1 MSSHTCV
8 LYYSLSSSCTKR
20 HNNNNPTPQR
30 GRPARRRHPRAALQR
45 SVPPRGAAAGRRAAH
60 ALVVLF
66 VGGSG
71 PAADGHRRV
80 MVAFREAHG
89 ISLRE
94 KLNKHRFTKMT
105 NPIQADKLKFILAEN
120 VVCP

>member
-1 MSSHTCV
+1 MNLIDDNADEVQRALTEGALDEPFDESDNEREV
-8 LYYSLSSSCTKR
+8 LEGDSDSDAESDDSEEVR
-20 HNNNNPTPQR
+20 V
-30 GRPARRRHPRAALQR
+30 PRA
-45 SVPPRGAAAGRRAAH
+45 
-60 ALVVLF
+60 
-66 VGGSG
+66 
-71 PAADGHRRV
+71 V

>member
-1 MSSHTCV
+1 MKLIDDNADEV
-8 LYYSLSSSCTKR
+8 QRALSEEVPDEPFDESDDSQELER
-20 HNNNNPTPQR
+20 SDSESGSEDSDVR
-30 GRPARRRHPRAALQR
+30 VPRA
-45 SVPPRGAAAGRRAAH
+45 
-60 ALVVLF
+60 
-66 VGGSG
+66 
-71 PAADGHRRV
+71 V